1 MTVLIEIERRDG
13 KKSAVYF
20 EDETNAERVLQ
31 FARGDAKV
39 KSAMLRKLNII
50 QGAVSAE
57 EAIELLTGIR
67 VPAGTFTEGRQ

>member
-13 KKSAVYF
+13 KRSAVYF
-20 EDETNAERVLQ
+20 EDEKNAERVLQ
-31 FARGDAKV
+31 FARGDVKV
-39 KSAMLRKLNII
+39 KTATMRKLNII

-67 VPAGTFTEGRQ
+67 VPAGTFTEGR

>member
-13 KKSAVYF
+13 TKSAVYF
-20 EDETNAERVLQ
+20 EDEKNAERVLQ

-39 KSAMLRKLNII
+39 KSAAIRKLNNV

-67 VPAGTFTEGRQ
+67 VPAVTFTEGR